1 MAKDKTKGIPFQ
13 KRKEN
18 FCCSLYD
25 IEKFLNNLSKS
36 LKCVS
41 IVKKL
46 K

>member
-1 MAKDKTKGIPFQ
+1 MEKNNHKGMSFK

>member
-1 MAKDKTKGIPFQ
+1 MGKDEHKEISLK

-18 FCCSLYD
+18 LCCSLYD